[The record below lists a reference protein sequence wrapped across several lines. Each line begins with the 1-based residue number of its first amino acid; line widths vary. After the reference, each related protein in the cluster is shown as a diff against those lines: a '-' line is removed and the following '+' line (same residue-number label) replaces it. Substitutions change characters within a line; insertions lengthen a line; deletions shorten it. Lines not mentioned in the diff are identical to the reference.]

1 VKVRDLI
8 ARLEEFK
15 DNELEVEVEL
25 YSRSMKIKDL
35 EATPVIGRRLIGRE
49 EDLLNITFYGE
60 VT

>member
-1 VKVRDLI
+1 MKVRDLI

-35 EATPVIGRRLIGRE
+35 EATPVTGRRLIGRE
-49 EDLLNITFYGE
+49 EDLLSITFYGE